1 MFGTVQ
7 PNACQIPSLFSPPQP
22 PPTAFPLPNAVCS
35 TSETPFAFLTL
46 QLILNLGKIGEAG
59 RTRCLYSACGCAGV
73 GGCAPGGLTWLCVV
87 DAPLK
92 TICILLIELVNIC
105 SSL

>member
-1 MFGTVQ
+1 MAAQ
-7 PNACQIPSLFSPPQP
+7 
-22 PPTAFPLPNAVCS
+22 
-35 TSETPFAFLTL
+35 
-46 QLILNLGKIGEAG
+46 
-59 RTRCLYSACGCAGV
+59 CGGV
-73 GGCAPGGLTWLCVV
+73 RQGSVIRRGLTRVCVV